1 LTTSPPGHATR
12 GWLRFGGAI
21 LFVLAVAACGPAATV
36 PAGSVGTS
44 ASPLAPGPSS
54 AAPAAPSGAAV
65 PAATLLGAALE
76 PLQKA
81 ASFETRVEVDGSVVV
96 SASGRSVGAAS
107 RLTMT
112 TADRTVEYLQVP
124 PRAWAREPGAAWVL
138 VDTGQAPA
146 APLDVLSNPLT
157 LATATSADGR
167 TSFAATYP
175 AAALGLEGDPVA
187 VAITVE
193 GTAVTFRY
201 ESTTSGHRTLSTTT
215 LRPSTADPIVAPAP

>member
-1 LTTSPPGHATR
+1 LTTSPPGHTTR

-21 LFVLAVAACGPAATV
+21 LFVLAVAACGPAAT
-36 PAGSVGTS
+36 GSVGPS
-44 ASPLAPGPSS
+44 ASPLAPGPASV
-54 AAPAAPSGAAV
+54 PPAPSGAA
-65 PAATLLGAALE
+65 ASTTALLGAALE
-76 PLQKA
+76 SLRTA
-81 ASFETRVEVDGSVVV
+81 AAFETRVEVDGTVVV
-96 SASGRSVGAAS
+96 SATGRSVGAAS
-107 RLTMT
+107 RLTVT
-112 TADRTVEYLQVP
+112 TADRTAEYLQVP

>member
-21 LFVLAVAACGPAATV
+21 LFVLAVAACGQSATV

-44 ASPLAPGPSS
+44 ASPIAPGPSS
-54 AAPAAPSGAAV
+54 AAPASSGTAV
-65 PAATLLGAALE
+65 PAAALLEAALK
-76 PLQKA
+76 PLRTA
-81 ASFETRVEVDGSVVV
+81 AAFETRVEVDGTVVV
-96 SASGRSVGAAS
+96 SATGRSVGAAS
-107 RLTMT
+107 RLTVT

-138 VDTGQAPA
+138 LGTGQAPA

-157 LATATSADGR
+157 LATAPSTEGR

-187 VAITVE
+187 VAITVD
-193 GTAVTFRY
+193 GSAVTFRY